1 MKACR
6 EFPVRNICGSWKSN
20 LHSPPVEVYHDG
32 KHYYLALIYHFDMV
46 VVNRIYQTSKGLFV
60 DLLEDVQLSYD
71 EERDILCL
79 STEGEYI
86 RADEY

>member
-1 MKACR
+1 MKTCR

-20 LHSPPVEVYHDG
+20 LHSPPVEIYHDG

>member
-20 LHSPPVEVYHDG
+20 LHSPSVEIYHDG

>member
-1 MKACR
+1 MKTCR

-32 KHYYLALIYHFDMV
+32 KYYYLALIYHFDMV